1 MRRGG
6 RVRSSV
12 IVSLLSIV
20 AAWLAVVTAPAQ
32 ADTQPDPGSP
42 TTVSADAL
50 PTWQVNGVVWSQV
63 TVGNIVYV
71 TGSFT
76 KARPPGTAPGN
87 PAEIPAGNIFAFDIR
102 TGNAV
107 SGFSHSMNAQGMA
120 ITRSPDGTRVYVAGD
135 FTTVDGSPRGHIA
148 AFDTST
154 SRLVTGFAPSVGAQV
169 RAVTASTSTRSIGGA
184 LLVVLGAP
192 RTRLGAVTESTE
204 AVTAWAPSADD
215 NTFWSITLA

>member
-1 MRRGG
+1 MRPGG

-12 IVSLLSIV
+12 IVSLVSIV
-20 AAWLAVVTAPAQ
+20 AAWLAVLTAPAH
-32 ADTQPDPGSP
+32 ADTQPDAGSP

-87 PAEIPAGNIFAFDIR
+87 PAEIAAGNIFAFDIR
-102 TGNAV
+102 TGNAL

-135 FTTVDGSPRGHIA
+135 FTTVDGLPRGHLA

-154 SRLVTGFAPSVGAQV
+154 GRLVTGFAPSVGAQV
-169 RAVTASTSTRSIGGA
+169 RAVTASNSTVYFGGA
-184 LLVVLGAP
+184 FMAVNGQP
-192 RTRLGAVTESTE
+192 RTRLGAGPGSTG
-204 AVTAWAPSADD
+204 AGTAWGTGAGG
-215 NTFWSITLA
+215 NTGWAET